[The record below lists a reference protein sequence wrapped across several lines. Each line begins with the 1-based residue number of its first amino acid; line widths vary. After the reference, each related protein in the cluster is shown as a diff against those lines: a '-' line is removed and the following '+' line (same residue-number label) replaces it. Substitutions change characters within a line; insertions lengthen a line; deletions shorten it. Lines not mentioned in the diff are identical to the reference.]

1 MSQTNEVLLNV
12 ELDAGDAVV
21 GTEAN
26 QGLHLL
32 LGGQPLGLQV
42 HGQAGQEADPAG
54 GVGPQ
59 VIVLPVAVLGQFS
72 IQLSIKNILNQNL
85 IYSHQN
91 VFHLLIVLTD
101 CKELVSSFGNNGR
114 SIFDA
119 ARSVDSL

>member
-1 MSQTNEVLLNV
+1 MSQTNEILLNV

-72 IQLSIKNILNQNL
+72 IQLSTKFSQSKPNL
-85 IYSHQN
+85 LHN

>member
-1 MSQTNEVLLNV
+1 MSQTNEILLNV

-72 IQLSIKNILNQNL
+72 IQLSTKFSQSKPNL
-85 IYSHQN
+85 LHQN